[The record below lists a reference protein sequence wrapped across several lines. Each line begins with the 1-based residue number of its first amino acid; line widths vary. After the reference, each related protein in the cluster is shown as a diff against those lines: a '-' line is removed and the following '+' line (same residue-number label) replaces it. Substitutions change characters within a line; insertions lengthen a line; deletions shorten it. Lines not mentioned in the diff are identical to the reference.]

1 VSDRVRSL
9 TLRRAAE
16 IIGGTGELARRLKI
30 APFLL
35 ALLIS
40 GVEPTPTDIFL
51 KAVDIYETEMMDS
64 LKKDVD

>member
-1 VSDRVRSL
+1 MSERVRSL

-30 APFLL
+30 APVVL
-35 ALLIS
+35 ALLLS
-40 GVEPTPTDIFL
+40 GVEPTPTDVFL
-51 KAVDIYETEMMDS
+51 KAVDIYEAEMMNS

>member
-1 VSDRVRSL
+1 MSERVRSL

-16 IIGGTGELARRLKI
+16 IIGGTEALSRRLKI

-40 GVEPTPTDIFL
+40 GVEPTPTDVFL
-51 KAVDIYETEMMDS
+51 KAVDIYETELMDS
-64 LKKDVD
+64 LRKDVG